1 MTRITVRRRPLLEDT
16 LNKCHNGRDLTRN
29 LSILFVG
36 ESAVNAG
43 GPLKEFL
50 FLAVS
55 AIASNNSLFC
65 SSGSVSL
72 NITLLC

>member
-1 MTRITVRRRPLLEDT
+1 MTRITVRRKSLLEDT
-16 LNKCHNGRDLTRN
+16 LNKCHSGRDLNRN
-29 LSILFVG
+29 LSILSVG
-36 ESAVNAG
+36 ESAVDAG

-55 AIASNNSLFC
+55 AIANNNSLFC

-72 NITLLC
+72 DITLLS